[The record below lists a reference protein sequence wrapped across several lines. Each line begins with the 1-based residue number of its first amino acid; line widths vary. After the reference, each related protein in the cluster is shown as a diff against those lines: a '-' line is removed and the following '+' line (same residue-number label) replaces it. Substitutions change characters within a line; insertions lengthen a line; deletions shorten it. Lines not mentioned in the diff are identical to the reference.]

1 MKVKRFVADN
11 MQLALKMVSA
21 ELGPDAVIVSSRRLD
36 NGMEVVA
43 SSEMLG
49 EIDSAK
55 QSELDRQLRLQR
67 ELEAAKQAARASA
80 AQRQEYAA
88 DTAARYA
95 PQQRDSQQASAQVS
109 RTEADVAAATRLAEQ
124 AVEERKKSEETYQ
137 TRLQEMQGELR
148 ELKDWLVSHQGSA
161 WDTRRP
167 LTWQQSQLWQRCQ
180 DIGLEPA
187 WADRVVSMSD
197 QSGDLE
203 QAWKSA
209 LGVIQSDLPLLP
221 QGVLEKGGTIALV
234 GPTGAGKTT
243 TLGKIAARF
252 VQRHGPDSVAFV
264 TLDNYRMAA
273 HDQLQAFARILGV
286 EMKVVLQNG
295 DLVKTLSTLRK
306 KKLVLIDSAGLASQD
321 PHFSS
326 QLSMLKQTGRDVRK
340 FLVLPLTSQARC
352 LQENYEHFKPAGL
365 DGCIF
370 TKLDE
375 CFSLGAGLS
384 VAALTRLPL
393 TLITDGPHI
402 PDDLHYP
409 DALRLVNLAEQM
421 ARMARTRWQAAE
433 AMNMATQQQSFQH
446 GV

>member
-88 DTAARYA
+88 DTATRYA

-124 AVEERKKSEETYQ
+124 AVEARKQSEETYQ

-234 GPTGAGKTT
+234 GP
-243 TLGKIAARF
+243 
-252 VQRHGPDSVAFV
+252 
-264 TLDNYRMAA
+264 
-273 HDQLQAFARILGV
+273 
-286 EMKVVLQNG
+286 
-295 DLVKTLSTLRK
+295 
-306 KKLVLIDSAGLASQD
+306 
-321 PHFSS
+321 
-326 QLSMLKQTGRDVRK
+326 
-340 FLVLPLTSQARC
+340 
-352 LQENYEHFKPAGL
+352 
-365 DGCIF
+365 
-370 TKLDE
+370 
-375 CFSLGAGLS
+375 
-384 VAALTRLPL
+384 
-393 TLITDGPHI
+393 
-402 PDDLHYP
+402 
-409 DALRLVNLAEQM
+409 
-421 ARMARTRWQAAE
+421 
-433 AMNMATQQQSFQH
+433 
-446 GV
+446 